1 MSNDDSNSNS
11 NSNSRGDEDDADNY
25 TFDCITAPYGRS
37 CVSVDRMVRTSLLLL
52 CYYINL
58 VIRINHGIPLTFS
71 FFSFSLLKNI
81 ETCEEHQAK
90 QHRMESYYYVPQ
102 GGKVTDNQR
111 HSYRD
116 DDERRETA
124 EMDTAL
130 LNRFI
135 HSNDEEEIGNRNGL
149 QLFDSITAPHGIIY
163 VPNDANVSYCCDDLS
178 YLSICLYFLF
188 IKQYLTLFF
197 IICFK
202 FNIRMESVSIY

>member
-1 MSNDDSNSNS
+1 MT
-11 NSNSRGDEDDADNY
+11 DE
-25 TFDCITAPYGRS
+25 
-37 CVSVDRMVRTSLLLL
+37 
-52 CYYINL
+52 
-58 VIRINHGIPLTFS
+58 
-71 FFSFSLLKNI
+71 
-81 ETCEEHQAK
+81 
-90 QHRMESYYYVPQ
+90 
-102 GGKVTDNQR
+102 QR

-116 DDERRETA
+116 DDERREIA

-130 LNRFI
+130 LHRFI
-135 HSNDEEEIGNRNGL
+135 HSYDKEEIGKRNAL

-202 FNIRMESVSIY
+202 FNIRMESVSIN